1 MARIVAE
8 GCRER
13 CMDPNSP
20 VSNWVVYFLILV
32 FLHSIFSI
40 ILLYFNH
47 SIVVFCLWILDSQY
61 IGLKVWWQASFHFHP
76 SKHGGLTQ
84 YIKTMGVK
92 VKLVHRQFEET

>member
-1 MARIVAE
+1 MERIVAE

-40 ILLYFNH
+40 MLLYFNH

-61 IGLKVWWQASFHFHP
+61 IGLKAWISYLFFI
-76 SKHGGLTQ
+76 TQ
-84 YIKTMGVK
+84 VSRSTYAH
-92 VKLVHRQFEET
+92 LN